1 MLAGWTNDLS
11 RDPESTQSFG
21 IGVCNE
27 FLLRLKSIVTVFYTA
42 NIYLFQASYRNA
54 RKSFE
59 ICSKLTVKTPD

>member
-27 FLLRLKSIVTVFYTA
+27 FSLRLKSLVTV
-42 NIYLFQASYRNA
+42 LHG
-54 RKSFE
+54 
-59 ICSKLTVKTPD
+59 